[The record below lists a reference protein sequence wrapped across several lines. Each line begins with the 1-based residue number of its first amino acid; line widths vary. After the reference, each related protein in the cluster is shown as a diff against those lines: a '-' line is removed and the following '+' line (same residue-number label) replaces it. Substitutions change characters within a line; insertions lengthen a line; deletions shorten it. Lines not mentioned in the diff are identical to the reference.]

1 VLITPCHHKSSSAKT
16 LWCWHT
22 RIMLSAS
29 DVGFRLFHNHRIH
42 LQMPSELS
50 QNRWQMIRQ

>member
-1 VLITPCHHKSSSAKT
+1 LAYSNHVQ
-16 LWCWHT
+16 
-22 RIMLSAS
+22 R
-29 DVGFRLFHNHRIH
+29 FRRWLFAFFHNHRIH